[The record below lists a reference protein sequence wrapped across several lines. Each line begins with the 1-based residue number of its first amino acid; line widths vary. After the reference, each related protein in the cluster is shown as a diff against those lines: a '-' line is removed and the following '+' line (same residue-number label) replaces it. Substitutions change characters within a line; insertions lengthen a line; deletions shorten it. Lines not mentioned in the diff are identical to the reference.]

1 MLAQNGVHSKSSAL
15 SASQETVIQQHG
27 ARLQALVAEMIGGVL
42 QAVQE
47 HQPLHELERQTW
59 ARLLSMGHEVLALL
73 FALLGPGDVG
83 KTATLGDGRTL
94 RRLSDL
100 HHRPYQSP
108 FGEFDLPRFVYGT
121 REGQAIEL
129 VPLDERL
136 ALPAGKFS
144 YPSDNLPLYGNQE
157 ILRDGVP
164 GVLSLQLPDEH
175 AVALQRAAVDKVA
188 LPARAKRLPVP
199 SQRNSVRA

>member
-73 FALLGPGDVG
+73 FALLGPGDG
-83 KTATLGDGRTL
+83 YLTFRIEQETQ
-94 RRLSDL
+94 RL
-100 HHRPYQSP
+100 HPHRA
-108 FGEFDLPRFVYGT
+108 ELK
-121 REGQAIEL
+121 EMKWAQAI
-129 VPLDERL
+129 
-136 ALPAGKFS
+136 
-144 YPSDNLPLYGNQE
+144 
-157 ILRDGVP
+157 
-164 GVLSLQLPDEH
+164 
-175 AVALQRAAVDKVA
+175 
-188 LPARAKRLPVP
+188 
-199 SQRNSVRA
+199 